1 MSNIV
6 MLIIALAVL
15 VLPWVI
21 GTWLANLWR
30 MPEFGWKIGLVLF
43 CIFAGTAIVTLRW
56 PPKFGPDLSG
66 GTNLVYDVYP
76 KPGAESSVIDMDRLV
91 TTIARRIN
99 PGGVSEISVRP
110 FGEKQIE
117 IIVPNAADPKDA
129 KRVEQKISRAGTLEF
144 RILVDQTDSRHDRLR
159 ELASKPAADVKDS
172 QGRVIGRWTPMGPE
186 AVKTLSGDPHFM
198 FRQNLQGQLEI
209 LTVVDPDPE
218 RSVTGAYL
226 SAVRPGVDDMG
237 RNAVHFSFD
246 TQGSRLF
253 GRLTGD
259 NLPTANGKRHLAI
272 VLDGKLYSAPTINDT
287 ITSQGIIQ
295 GEFSKDEM
303 NDLAAVLLAGDLGA
317 RLGVEPA
324 SRQLIDATLGPDTI
338 KKGAISMIVSV
349 LAVVAFMIIYY
360 RFAGL
365 VACFALTLNVLLTL
379 AVMIIIQAAFTLP
392 GLAGLVLTVGM
403 AVDANVLIYER
414 MREELARGAALRM
427 AIRNGF
433 SRAMSTIIDSNVTTI
448 LTALVLYWIGSTEVK
463 GFAVTLFIGLVLSMF
478 TATFCSRVVFDI
490 AERRGWIKSLHFMQ
504 LVKETHFDFIGVA
517 KPAIAAS
524 LVVIAIGMVA
534 VVARGN
540 NLLNIDFTSG
550 TQVTMK
556 FTEPQDISEVREL
569 VEKDR
574 ETLPDISV
582 NYINLTG
589 EPKGSRIQINTSN
602 DNQEAVEKRLNELFG
617 DKLARQTL
625 AINDLKQIE
634 SALPAADAAGATTP
648 EGAAPAAEAAPAEPT
663 VPATPATEAPAAETP
678 AADAPATEPAPSAP
692 APAEPAPSAATPA
705 EPAPAEPATAPP
717 APPNSSARVDA
728 ELEPGDADAEWLAA
742 HWVDRP
748 AQLAAPRSLR
758 VALAQADPAAPA
770 APATTTDAAPP
781 ATAPESPAPESP
793 APAAPAPET
802 PAPAAPASPGEP
814 APPAETAPASTDP
827 TAPVTAPP
835 APPAKRPEQGPAL
848 PGKMPFGQGS
858 QPAAPAAAPVGP
870 AADPF
875 VGGTVTKLV
884 YSDPMGYESV
894 RESILEALANTDD
907 KDASLELYNLK
918 AERATSGRSE
928 EWELRINVP
937 PDRMR
942 PVLETIASDLNS
954 APYFPSVTSFG
965 PKVAG
970 STRQNAILALG
981 ASLVM
986 IIAYIWFRFDK
997 MIFGISAVV
1006 ALVHDVLVTLGALA
1020 LSSYVAPYLG
1030 FLMIDPFK
1038 IDLAIVA
1045 AFLTLIGFSLND
1057 TIVIFDRIREM
1068 RGKSPDL
1075 TPALV
1080 NNAIN
1085 VTLSRTILTSLTVF
1099 ITVLI
1104 LYIWGGQ
1111 GIHGFA
1117 FALLVGVLAGTYSTV
1132 FIATPVLIWLHN
1144 LGKASSTAAASR
1156 PLRPV
1161 TPASR

>member
-1 MSNIV
+1 
-6 MLIIALAVL
+6 
-15 VLPWVI
+15 
-21 GTWLANLWR
+21 
-30 MPEFGWKIGLVLF
+30 
-43 CIFAGTAIVTLRW
+43 
-56 PPKFGPDLSG
+56 
-66 GTNLVYDVYP
+66 
-76 KPGAESSVIDMDRLV
+76 
-91 TTIARRIN
+91 
-99 PGGVSEISVRP
+99 
-110 FGEKQIE
+110 
-117 IIVPNAADPKDA
+117 
-129 KRVEQKISRAGTLEF
+129 
-144 RILVDQTDSRHDRLR
+144 
-159 ELASKPAADVKDS
+159 VKDS
-172 QGRVIGRWTPMGPE
+172 KDKVVARWTPMGPE
-186 AVKTLSGDPHFM
+186 AVKDFAGQTDKFM
-198 FRQNLQGQLEI
+198 IRQNVQGQMEI
-209 LTVVDPDPE
+209 LTVVDEDPE
-218 RSVTGAYL
+218 RAVTGAYL
-226 SAVRPGVDDMG
+226 TAVRPGVDEMG

-259 NLPTANGKRHLAI
+259 NLPTASGKRHLAI

-295 GEFSKDEM
+295 GEFSKEQM

-317 RLGVEPA
+317 RLGEEPA

-338 KKGAISMIVSV
+338 RKGAISMAVSV
-349 LAVVAFMIIYY
+349 LAVIIFMVVYY

-379 AVMIIIQAAFTLP
+379 AVMILIQAAFTLP

-463 GFAVTLFIGLVLSMF
+463 GFAITLFIGLVLSMF
-478 TATFCSRVVFDI
+478 TATFCSRVVFDV
-490 AERRGWIKSLHFMQ
+490 AERRGWIKKLHFMQ
-504 LVKETHFDFIGVA
+504 IVKQTNFDFIGMA

-556 FTEPQDISEVREL
+556 FNEPQEISAVRDL
-569 VEKDR
+569 VEEDR
-574 ETLPDISV
+574 EVLPDISV

-589 EPKGSRIQINTSN
+589 EPKGMRVQINTSN
-602 DNQEAVEKRLNELFG
+602 DDQDAVEKRLNELFG
-617 DKLARQTL
+617 DKLARQQL
-625 AINDLKQIE
+625 AIDDLKQIE
-634 SALPAADAAGATTP
+634 SALPAVDAAPTTTPEVTTP
-648 EGAAPAAEAAPAEPT
+648 EGTAPATEAPAGTPAVEAPAEPA
-663 VPATPATEAPAAETP
+663 PSAPPAAETP
-678 AADAPATEPAPSAP
+678 AADAPAAPSSEAAPATP
-692 APAEPAPSAATPA
+692 APAT
-705 EPAPAEPATAPP
+705 PAPADPAA
-717 APPNSSARVDA
+717 PNSSARLNDA
-728 ELEPGDADAEWLAA
+728 HEPGDADVEWLAV

-748 AQLAAPRSLR
+748 AQLAAPRTLS
-758 VALAQADPAAPA
+758 VTLAQADPPAPA

-781 ATAPESPAPESP
+781 AAAPETPPAETP
-793 APAAPAPET
+793 ATET
-802 PAPAAPASPGEP
+802 PAPAATEPAPGEP
-814 APPAETAPASTDP
+814 AITAPATAPAADAAPAATDP
-827 TAPVTAPP
+827 AAPATTPP
-835 APPAKRPEQGPAL
+835 APPAKRAVPQGPRL
-848 PGKMPFGQGS
+848 PGEMQFGPGQ
-858 QPAAPAAAPVGP
+858 QPAAPVVTPVGP

-875 VGGTVTKLV
+875 VGGTVAKLV

-894 RESILEALANTDD
+894 RESILDSLAGTDD
-907 KDASLELYNLK
+907 KDASLELYNLE
-918 AERATSGRSE
+918 AARSTSGRSK
-928 EWELRINVP
+928 EWELRTNIP
-937 PDRMR
+937 PDRIQ
-942 PVLETIASDLNS
+942 PVLQKIAGELSS

-997 MIFGISAVV
+997 VMFGISAVV
-1006 ALVHDVLVTLGALA
+1006 ALLHDVLVTLGALA
-1020 LSSYVAPYLG
+1020 LSSYLAPYLG
-1030 FLMIDPFK
+1030 FLLIDPFK

-1075 TPALV
+1075 SVALV
-1080 NNAIN
+1080 NSAIN
-1085 VTLSRTILTSLTVF
+1085 QTLSRTILTSLTVF
-1099 ITVLI
+1099 MTVLI

-1117 FALLVGVLAGTYSTV
+1117 FALLVGVIAGTYSTV

-1144 LGKASSTAAASR
+1144 LGKASSTASASR

-1161 TPASR
+1161 SPASR

>member
-1 MSNIV
+1 MSNVV
-6 MLIIALAVL
+6 MLIIALAVM
-15 VLPWVI
+15 VLPWVV

-43 CIFAGTAIVTLRW
+43 CICAGTAIVALRW

-76 KPGAESSVIDMDRLV
+76 KPGAETSVIDMDRLV

-117 IIVPNAADPKDA
+117 IIVPNAADPQDA

-144 RILVDQTDSRHDRLR
+144 RILVDQNDSRHDRIR
-159 ELASKPAADVKDS
+159 ELAAKPAVEVKDS

-186 AVKTLSGDPHFM
+186 AVKSLASDTKTFV
-198 FRQNLQGQLEI
+198 FRENLQGQLEI
-209 LTVVDPDPE
+209 LTVVDEDPE
-218 RSVTGAYL
+218 RAVTGAYL
-226 SAVRPGVDDMG
+226 TAVRPGIDEMG

-246 TQGSRLF
+246 INGARLF

-295 GEFSKDEM
+295 GDFTKEQM

-317 RLGVEPA
+317 RLGEEPA

-338 KKGAISMIVSV
+338 RKGELAMGVSV
-349 LAVVAFMIIYY
+349 LAVVIFMIIYY

-379 AVMIIIQAAFTLP
+379 AVMIVIQAAFTLP

-414 MREELARGAALRM
+414 IREELARGAALRM

-463 GFAVTLFIGLVLSMF
+463 GFAITLFIGLVLSMF

-504 LVKETHFDFIGVA
+504 IVKATNIDFIGMA

-556 FTEPQDISEVREL
+556 FNEPQDIAAVRDM

-574 ETLPDISV
+574 EVLPDISV

-589 EPKGSRIQINTSN
+589 EPKGARIQINTSN
-602 DNQEAVEKRLNELFG
+602 DDQDAVEKRLNELFG
-617 DKLARQTL
+617 DKLAHQQL
-625 AINDLKQIE
+625 AITDLQQIE
-634 SALPAADAAGATTP
+634 AALPAVESAPATTPPATTP
-648 EGAAPAAEAAPAEPT
+648 ETTTPEDATPATSSETPPAQAAPAEPAT
-663 VPATPATEAPAAETP
+663 EAPPTETPATEAPST
-678 AADAPATEPAPSAP
+678 DTAPSA
-692 APAEPAPSAATPA
+692 
-705 EPAPAEPATAPP
+705 P
-717 APPNSSARVDA
+717 APPNSSAQIDA
-728 ELEPGDADAEWLAA
+728 DSAPGDADAEWLAA
-742 HWVDRP
+742 HWVDRS
-748 AQLAAPRSLR
+748 AHVAAPRTLS
-758 VALAQADPAAPA
+758 VALAQADPPAPA
-770 APATTTDAAPP
+770 APATTTDAAPAAAPETP
-781 ATAPESPAPESP
+781 ATETPAPTAPAAETPAATEPAPGEP
-793 APAAPAPET
+793 APAAPAADAA
-802 PAPAAPASPGEP
+802 PAATNPAAPATT
-814 APPAETAPASTDP
+814 PPATPAR
-827 TAPVTAPP
+827 
-835 APPAKRPEQGPAL
+835 RPEQGPAL
-848 PGKMPFGQGS
+848 PGKMPFGPGN
-858 QPAAPAAAPVGP
+858 QPPAPAAAVPVGP

-894 RESILEALANTDD
+894 RESILEGLAGTDD
-907 KDASLELYNLK
+907 KDAALELYNLK
-918 AERATSGRSE
+918 ANRSTSGRSE
-928 EWELRINVP
+928 EWELRTTVP

-942 PVLETIASDLNS
+942 PVLEKIAGDLSS

-997 MIFGISAVV
+997 VMFGISAVV
-1006 ALVHDVLVTLGALA
+1006 ALLHDVLVTLGALA

-1030 FLMIDPFK
+1030 FLQIDPFK

-1075 TPALV
+1075 SVALV

-1085 VTLSRTILTSLTVF
+1085 QTLSRTILTSLTVF
-1099 ITVLI
+1099 MTVLI

-1144 LGKASSTAAASR
+1144 LSKASSTAGASR

-1161 TPASR
+1161 SPASR